1 MTITI
6 STNQRADISRDAAIA
21 QVNAKGEVWLW
32 PKGLGEGPIV
42 IFDEHD
48 WDAVV
53 SAVAMARKSAD
64 GKGRAPALSGYTACE
79 GVFTS
84 EDSSY

>member
-6 STNQRADISRDAAIA
+6 STSSRVDIARDSAIA
-21 QVNAKGEVWLW
+21 QVNAKGEVWVW

-42 IFDEHD
+42 IFDSHD

-53 SAVAMARKSAD
+53 AAVASARKASD
-64 GKGRAPALSGYTACE
+64 GKGWAPALSGYTACE
-79 GVFTS
+79 GVFVS
-84 EDSSY
+84 DD